1 MRVAKFFFL
10 GVFGMKNALKKFWND
25 EAGFVVTVEMIL
37 VATVLVIGLVSGLTL
52 LRDAILGELSD
63 TAASFGNMNQGYAI
77 AGESYVDAGGE
88 VSASASTL
96 FTDAQEVATD
106 GAGDATDQAV
116 GAGLLVTIAPL
127 ADEAD
132 TAGQ

>member
-1 MRVAKFFFL
+1 
-10 GVFGMKNALKKFWND
+10 MKSMLKKFWND

-63 TAASFGNMNQGYAI
+63 TAASFGNMNQTVAI
-77 AGESYVDAGGE
+77 AGMTYADGAETSG
-88 VSASASTL
+88 SASSLYQDATEAL
-96 FTDAQEVATD
+96 TDAAS
-106 GAGDATDQAV
+106 GADQAV
-116 GAGLLVTIAPL
+116 GAGLLVSIAPL

>member
-1 MRVAKFFFL
+1 
-10 GVFGMKNALKKFWND
+10 MKNALKKFWNN

-63 TAASFGNMNQGYAI
+63 TAASFGNVNQTMAI
-77 AGESYVDAGGE
+77 AGMTY
-88 VSASASTL
+88 
-96 FTDAQEVATD
+96 TD
-106 GAGDATDQAV
+106 GASLSGSASSLYQDATEAQTDAASGADQTV
-116 GAGLLVTIAPL
+116 GGGLLVSIAPV